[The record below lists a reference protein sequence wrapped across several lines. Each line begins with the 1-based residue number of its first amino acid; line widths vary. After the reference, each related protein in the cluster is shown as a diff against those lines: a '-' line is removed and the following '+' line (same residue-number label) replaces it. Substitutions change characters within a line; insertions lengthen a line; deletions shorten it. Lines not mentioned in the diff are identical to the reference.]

1 MKKDYIRY
9 VGYSKRHGK
18 EITVISCP
26 ETERDAIRTMYHVFE
41 PDTMIEVRE
50 YKSGVLIEEIKLED
64 LFNLQENDRAY
75 KSILKRTD
83 H

>member
-75 KSILKRTD
+75 
-83 H
+83 

>member
-64 LFNLQENDRAY
+64 LFNL
-75 KSILKRTD
+75 
-83 H
+83 